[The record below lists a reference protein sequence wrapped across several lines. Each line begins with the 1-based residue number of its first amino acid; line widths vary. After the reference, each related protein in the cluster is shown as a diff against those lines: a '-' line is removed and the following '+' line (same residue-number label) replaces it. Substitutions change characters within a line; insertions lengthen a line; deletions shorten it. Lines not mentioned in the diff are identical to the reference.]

1 MEPSNLPIHLQPDLL
16 YLRHLVLIAL
26 CHMSNAVYLKR
37 RRGFQGPRGGWVGEG
52 RGRWGDGGGGGG
64 GVAGAG
70 MPEKLEKTSTS
81 HLLLAHFGGLS
92 TTDA

>member
-1 MEPSNLPIHLQPDLL
+1 MEPSNLPIHLQPDPL

-37 RRGFQGPRGGWVGEG
+37 RRGFQGPRGGWVGAG
-52 RGRWGDGGGGGG
+52 RGRG
-64 GVAGAG
+64 GVAGPGA
-70 MPEKLEKTSTS
+70 PEKLEKTSTS